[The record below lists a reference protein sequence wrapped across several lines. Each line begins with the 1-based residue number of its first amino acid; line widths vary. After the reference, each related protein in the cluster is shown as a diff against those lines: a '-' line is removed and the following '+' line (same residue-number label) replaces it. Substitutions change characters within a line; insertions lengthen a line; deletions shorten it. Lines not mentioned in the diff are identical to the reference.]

1 MRRADIIAGL
11 LLTLA
16 GLITI
21 FVIVPQEVGSTS
33 PIGIAP
39 DVFPL
44 TMLWIIT
51 GLSVLLVVS
60 RLVMRQGAS
69 DGPPLELHNL
79 AYIGVA
85 AIALAAGFIAITTL
99 GFLVGGAA
107 IVAFTMLV
115 MGARRY
121 PLRLVLVSVL
131 GPAAIYLVFKHVF
144 TVFLP

>member
-1 MRRADIIAGL
+1 LRRADIIAGL
-11 LLTLA
+11 ILTLA

-21 FVIVPQEVGSTS
+21 FVIVPREVGSTS

-44 TMLWIIT
+44 TLLWTIT
-51 GLSVLLVVS
+51 ALSVLLVVL
-60 RLVMRQGAS
+60 RLVTRPSRS
-69 DGPPLELHNL
+69 DGPPLELHNIVF
-79 AYIGVA
+79 IGVA
-85 AIALAAGFIAITTL
+85 AIALAAGFIAIATL
-99 GFLVGGAA
+99 GFLAGGAA

-121 PLRLVLVSVL
+121 PLRVVLV
-131 GPAAIYLVFKHVF
+131 AALAPTAIFLVFKHVF

>member
-1 MRRADIIAGL
+1 LRRADIIAGL
-11 LLTLA
+11 LLTVA

-21 FVIVPQEVGSTS
+21 FVIVPREVGSTA

-44 TMLWIIT
+44 TLLWTII

-60 RLVMRQGAS
+60 RLVVWRSSS

-79 AYIGVA
+79 VYIGVA
-85 AIALAAGFIAITTL
+85 TIALAAGFIAITTL

-115 MGARRY
+115 MGARRS

-131 GPAAIYLVFKHVF
+131 GPTAIYLVFKHVF

>member
-1 MRRADIIAGL
+1 MRRADIISGL
-11 LLTLA
+11 ALTVA

-21 FVIVPQEVGSTS
+21 FVIVPREVGGTA

-44 TMLWIIT
+44 TLLWIIV
-51 GLSVLLVVS
+51 GLAVLLSVS
-60 RLVMRQGAS
+60 RLVGRPSES

-79 AYIGVA
+79 MFIAVA
-85 AIALAAGFIAITTL
+85 AIALAAGFVAITTL

-107 IVAFTMLV
+107 MVAFTMLV
-115 MGARRY
+115 MGARRH
-121 PLRLVLVSVL
+121 PVRLVLAAVL
-131 GPAAIYLVFKHVF
+131 APAAIYLVFKHVF